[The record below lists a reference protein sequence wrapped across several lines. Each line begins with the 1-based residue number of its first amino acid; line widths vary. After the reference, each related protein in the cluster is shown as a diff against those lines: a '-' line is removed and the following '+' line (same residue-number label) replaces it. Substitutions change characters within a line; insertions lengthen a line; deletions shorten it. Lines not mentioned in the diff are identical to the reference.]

1 MARLLLLLSFSTLV
15 GSCIAPTST
24 TTPTPGGA
32 ADICRQTPESA
43 PLGRVGGNLAAR
55 GIPAGGLTAGSELKV
70 LWFVRVPHEDV
81 GLRLA
86 VERLDG
92 PGTGRVTKI
101 DRAGPGSVPLPA
113 GWERSAAF
121 PSSLT
126 FEVAGCWRIHDIDGS
141 DADAVVIQVS
151 SN

>member
-1 MARLLLLLSFSTLV
+1 M
-15 GSCIAPTST
+15 
-24 TTPTPGGA
+24 
-32 ADICRQTPESA
+32 
-43 PLGRVGGNLAAR
+43 GRVGGNLAAR
-55 GIPAGGLTAGSELKV
+55 GIPAEGLTAGAELKV
-70 LWFVRVPHEDV
+70 LWFVRVPHKDV

-121 PSSLT
+121 PSNLT
-126 FEVAGCWRIHDIDGS
+126 FEVAGCWRIRDIDGS
-141 DADAVVIQVS
+141 DADAVVVQVS
-151 SN
+151 SD